1 MNTVELRDLIH
12 QQSEEIRKIVE
23 GADAENREL
32 NAEETS
38 KVDEIKK
45 EIEERKQELIKLEEE
60 LAKQPKEEKNNRH
73 NIMKKDEKYLIH
85 ELRDA
90 LDNRKKEITVNA
102 ETRTVTVQG
111 YGEGNNAV
119 PGVHDQVIETEIQG
133 ILEPLYANSVLSK
146 LGVRWYTGM
155 KHGDIQVPIMGKS
168 NVFWESE
175 INEAKGT
182 GNTFTT
188 KKLSPKRL
196 TAYVDISK
204 QLIYQDTI
212 GAEAAIRR
220 DLVNALQDKLEAT
233 ILGNAAGDAEKPAGI
248 FYNVTPDSI
257 TTYKNVCDFEASIE
271 EENVGGEMKYLLSPK
286 AKAALRNMAK
296 STKSTQLVFEN
307 NEVDGTSAVVTTN
320 VASKKLAYGN
330 WNYLA
335 LGSWG
340 NVELQLDESGDVA
353 LKGCVRIIINAYF
366 DAVILRPEAFA
377 FGDTTE

>member
-1 MNTVELRDLIH
+1 MNKLNSVELRDLIH
-12 QQSEEIRKIVE
+12 QHSEEIRTIVE
-23 GADAENREL
+23 GADKENRDLTE
-32 NAEETS
+32 EETS
-38 KVDEIKK
+38 KVEDIKK
-45 EIEERKQELIKLEEE
+45 QIEDRKQELKTLEEE
-60 LAKQPKEEKNNRH
+60 LKKQPKEEKNTRH

-90 LDNRKKEITVNA
+90 LDNRKKELSVNA
-102 ETRTVTVQG
+102 ETRTITVQG
-111 YGEGNNAV
+111 QN
-119 PGVHDQVIETEIQG
+119 GVHDEVVETEIQG

-175 INEAKGT
+175 IAEAQGT
-182 GNTFTT
+182 GNAFTT

-233 ILGNAAGDAEKPAGI
+233 ILGAAAGDAEKPAGI
-248 FYNVTPDSI
+248 FNGVSPTSI
-257 TTYKNVCDFEASIE
+257 TTYKNLCDFEAGIE
-271 EENVGGEMKYLLSPK
+271 ESNIGGDMKYLLSPK

-307 NEVDGTSAVVTTN
+307 NEVDGTAAVVTTN

>member
-1 MNTVELRDLIH
+1 MNTNTVELRDLIH
-12 QQSEEIRKIVE
+12 QHGEEIRSIVE
-23 GADAENREL
+23 AADKENREL
-32 NAEETS
+32 TEEENS
-38 KVDEIKK
+38 RVDELKK
-45 EIEERKQELIKLEEE
+45 QIEERKTELANLEAE
-60 LAKQPKEEKNNRH
+60 LAKKPKEENKNTRH
-73 NIMKKDEKYLIH
+73 NIMNKDEKYLIH
-85 ELRDA
+85 ELRNA
-90 LDNRKKEITVNA
+90 LDNKQSQINVNA
-102 ETRTVTVQG
+102 ETRSVAVQG
-111 YGEGNNAV
+111 ND
-119 PGVHDQVIETEIQG
+119 GVHDEVVETEIQG

-175 INEAKGT
+175 MAEAQAT
-182 GNTFTT
+182 GNQFTT

-204 QLIYQDTI
+204 QLIYQDTV

-233 ILGNAAGDAEKPAGI
+233 ILGSAAGNAEKPAGI
-248 FYNVTPDSI
+248 FYGVTPESI
-257 TTYKNVCDFEASIE
+257 TTYKNVCDFEADVE
-271 EENVGGEMKYLLSPK
+271 EANVGGDMKYLLSPK
-286 AKAALRNMAK
+286 AKAALRGMAK

-307 NEVDGTSAVVTTN
+307 NEVDGTPAVVTTN

-340 NVELQLDESGDVA
+340 NIELQLDESGDVA

-366 DAVILRPEAFA
+366 DAVILRPEAFV
-377 FGDTTE
+377 FGDTTV

>member
-12 QQSEEIRKIVE
+12 QHSEEIRTIVE
-23 GADAENREL
+23 GADKENRDLTE
-32 NAEETS
+32 EETS
-38 KVDEIKK
+38 KVEEIKK
-45 EIEERKQELIKLEEE
+45 QIEDRKQELKQLEEE
-60 LAKQPKEEKNNRH
+60 LKKQPKEEKNTRH
-73 NIMKKDEKYLIH
+73 NIMKKDDKYLIH

-90 LDNRKKEITVNA
+90 LDNRKKELSVNA
-102 ETRTVTVQG
+102 ETRTITVQG
-111 YGEGNNAV
+111 QN
-119 PGVHDQVIETEIQG
+119 GVHDEVVETEIQG

-175 INEAKGT
+175 IAEAQGT
-182 GNTFTT
+182 GNAFTT

-233 ILGNAAGDAEKPAGI
+233 ILGAAAGDAEKPAGI
-248 FYNVTPDSI
+248 FYGVSPTSI
-257 TTYKNVCDFEASIE
+257 TTYKNLCDFEAGIE
-271 EENVGGEMKYLLSPK
+271 ESNIGGDMKYLLSPK

-307 NEVDGTSAVVTTN
+307 NEVDGTAAVVTTN

-330 WNYLA
+330 WNFLA

>member
-1 MNTVELRDLIH
+1 MNKLNSVELRDLIH
-12 QQSEEIRKIVE
+12 QHSEEIRTIVE
-23 GADAENREL
+23 GADKENRDLTE
-32 NAEETS
+32 EETS
-38 KVDEIKK
+38 KVEDIKK
-45 EIEERKQELIKLEEE
+45 QIEDRKQELKTLEEE
-60 LAKQPKEEKNNRH
+60 LKKQPKEEKNTRH

-90 LDNRKKEITVNA
+90 LDNRKKELSVNA
-102 ETRTVTVQG
+102 ETRTITVQG
-111 YGEGNNAV
+111 QN
-119 PGVHDQVIETEIQG
+119 GVHDEVVETEIQG

-175 INEAKGT
+175 IAEAQGT
-182 GNTFTT
+182 GNAFTT

-233 ILGNAAGDAEKPAGI
+233 ILGAAAGDAEKPAGI
-248 FYNVTPDSI
+248 FNGVSPTSI
-257 TTYKNVCDFEASIE
+257 TTYKNLCDFEAGIE
-271 EENVGGEMKYLLSPK
+271 ESNIGGDMKYLLSPK

-307 NEVDGTSAVVTTN
+307 NEVDGTAAVVTTN

-330 WNYLA
+330 WNFLA

>member
-1 MNTVELRDLIH
+1 MNKLNSVELRDLIH
-12 QQSEEIRKIVE
+12 QHSEEIRTIVE
-23 GADAENREL
+23 GADKENRDLTE
-32 NAEETS
+32 EETS
-38 KVDEIKK
+38 KVEEIKK
-45 EIEERKQELIKLEEE
+45 QIEDRKQELKTLEEE
-60 LAKQPKEEKNNRH
+60 LKKQPKEEKNTRH

-90 LDNRKKEITVNA
+90 LDNRKKELSVNA
-102 ETRTVTVQG
+102 ETRTITVQG
-111 YGEGNNAV
+111 QN
-119 PGVHDQVIETEIQG
+119 GVHDEVVETEIQG

-175 INEAKGT
+175 IAEAQGT
-182 GNTFTT
+182 GNAFTT

-233 ILGNAAGDAEKPAGI
+233 ILGAAAGDAEKPAGI
-248 FYNVTPDSI
+248 FNGVSPTSI
-257 TTYKNVCDFEASIE
+257 TTYKNLCDFEAGIE
-271 EENVGGEMKYLLSPK
+271 ESNIGGDMKYLLSPK

-307 NEVDGTSAVVTTN
+307 NEVDGTAAVVTTN

-330 WNYLA
+330 WNFLA